1 MSKFVLKEAHRDANE
16 RAGHGMMTG
25 FVRTLFLER
34 EPE

>member
-1 MSKFVLKEAHRDANE
+1 MLKEAHRDANK

-25 FVRTLFLER
+25 FVTALFLER